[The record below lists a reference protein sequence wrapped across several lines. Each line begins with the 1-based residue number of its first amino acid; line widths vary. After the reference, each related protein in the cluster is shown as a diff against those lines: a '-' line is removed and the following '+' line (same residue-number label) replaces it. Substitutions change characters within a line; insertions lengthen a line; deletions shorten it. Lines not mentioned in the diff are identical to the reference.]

1 MKKRKTRLWVGACMA
16 LSGGYL
22 FASGN
27 LSCGS
32 FFTEAAISSVDMCF
46 IFDCTSGAFGGLLDP
61 CGTTG
66 GTDTN
71 SNNDPG
77 GGIGFPGPNNGPFFS
92 DCANVGGN

>member
-1 MKKRKTRLWVGACMA
+1 MKKRKTRLWVGACLA
-16 LSGGYL
+16 LSGAYL
-22 FASGN
+22 FQSGN

-32 FFTEAAISSVDMCF
+32 FFSEAAISSVDMCF

-71 SNNDPG
+71 GENAGNA
-77 GGIGFPGPNNGPFFS
+77 GFAGPNSGPFFS
-92 DCANVGGN
+92 DCVNVGGN